1 MAYTNDVFVMGR
13 RLQDAKEVFTLLVK
27 QTNRMELETNE

>member
-1 MAYTNDVFVMGR
+1 MAYTDDVFVMGR
-13 RLQDAKEVFTLLVK
+13 RLQDIKELFTLLVE